1 MIKQFQ
7 IKLLIMKNILNNK
20 IVAWLIGVLILANI
34 ATLTF
39 FWIGHL
45 INQRNNSPKEFL
57 AKKLNFNSN
66 QKNAY
71 FKLAKEH
78 NESAQTIRE
87 QIKLEKETLFQLLK
101 SENINDSIRNEMAFR
116 VSKSIKSLDI
126 LTFEHFRKV
135 RTICNEE
142 QKPKFDAIIQ
152 KMVTAVNQSQNR
164 PQTPIK

>member
-1 MIKQFQ
+1 
-7 IKLLIMKNILNNK
+7 MKNILNNK

-39 FWIGHL
+39 FSVGHL

-57 AKKLNFNSN
+57 AKKLNFSSN

-116 VSKSIKSLDI
+116 VSKSIQSLDI

-142 QKPKFDAIIQ
+142 QKPKFDEIIQ

>member
-39 FWIGHL
+39 FWVGHL

-57 AKKLNFNSN
+57 AKKLNFSSN

-116 VSKSIKSLDI
+116 VSKSIQSLDI

-142 QKPKFDAIIQ
+142 QKPKFDEIIQ